1 MPPSVNAY
9 LDKEIENGP
18 QFRFLFVNVRHVDEK
33 LVANPVEGGS
43 SALTTIVK
51 SNGYT
56 IISPHTSLKK
66 GTKVRVT
73 LFGRLELTQ
82 LSATRSVLEDSTRGT
97 T

>member
-1 MPPSVNAY
+1 MN
-9 LDKEIENGP
+9 KEIENGP
-18 QFRFLFVNVRHVDEK
+18 QFRFLFVSVRRVDEK
-33 LVANPVEGGS
+33 FVADPVEGGS

-56 IISPHTSLKK
+56 IISPHTNLKK

-82 LSATRSVLEDSTRGT
+82 LSATRRVIEDLTRCNT
-97 T
+97 